1 LTGFSRLQHEADA
14 LGAGLPPL
22 MVAADR
28 LAASVS
34 LGAHGRRKAGIGEN
48 FWQFRRYASVDSV
61 GRIDWRQSAKSQHL
75 FVREREWESAQTVWF
90 WRDSDPG
97 MRFGS
102 AGVSKLERANLL
114 LLALASLLVRGG
126 ERVGLLGA
134 SYLPA
139 ASRFT
144 LSRIGHSLLD
154 PAIQEKER
162 LRAEREDGPPKAPIA
177 RGARIVW
184 LSDFLSPQ
192 VEDRMAAYAAQGA
205 VGHLVRIVD
214 PAEEDF
220 PYTGRARFESPRG
233 QANALFGRAE
243 SVGQEYRAR
252 FAAHGEKIARTATR
266 LGWTITVH
274 RTDYAPHPSLIA
286 LHAAIGPM

>member
-1 LTGFSRLQHEADA
+1 
-14 LGAGLPPL
+14 
-22 MVAADR
+22 MVAAEK
-28 LAASVS
+28 LAASIS
-34 LGAHGRRKAGIGEN
+34 LGSHGRRKAGIGEN
-48 FWQFRRYASVDSV
+48 FWQFRRYASADSV

-90 WRDSDPG
+90 WRDGDPG

-102 AGVSKLERANLL
+102 GGLGKLERANLL

-134 SYLPA
+134 AYLPG

-154 PAIQEKER
+154 PKMQEKER
-162 LRAEREDGPPKAPIA
+162 RGAERRQGPPAAIIA
-177 RGARIVW
+177 RGARLVW
-184 LSDFLSPQ
+184 LSDFLGAD
-192 VEDRMAAYAAQGA
+192 VEEHMKAFARSGA
-205 VGHLVRIVD
+205 VGHLMRIVD

-220 PYTGRARFESPRG
+220 PYTGRARFEGPRG
-233 QANALFGRAE
+233 RESALFGRAE
-243 SVGQEYRAR
+243 SVAADYRSR
-252 FAAHGEKIARTATR
+252 FAAHGERIARAAAS

-274 RTDYAPHPSLIA
+274 RTDHAPHAALIA
-286 LHAAIGPM
+286 LYAALSPII

>member
-1 LTGFSRLQHEADA
+1 
-14 LGAGLPPL
+14 

-34 LGAHGRRKAGIGEN
+34 LGSHGRRRAGIGEN

-90 WRDSDPG
+90 WRDSSPG
-97 MRFGS
+97 MCFGS
-102 AGVSKLERANLL
+102 AGVTKLERANLL

-154 PAIQEKER
+154 PAMQEKER
-162 LRAEREDGPPKAPIA
+162 VRVEHQDGPPKALVA
-177 RGARIVW
+177 RGARILW
-184 LSDFLSPQ
+184 LSDFLSPH
-192 VEDRMAAYAAQGA
+192 VESQMTAFAAQGA

-220 PYTGRARFESPRG
+220 PYTGRARFEGPRG
-233 QANALFGRAE
+233 RDNALFGRAE
-243 SVGQEYRAR
+243 SVGHDYRAR
-252 FAAHGEKIARTATR
+252 FTAHGEKIARTATR
-266 LGWTITVH
+266 LGWTLTVH
-274 RTDYAPHPSLIA
+274 RTDHAPQTALIA
-286 LHAAIGPM
+286 LHAALGSL